1 LFPEVNVLAIALA
14 AIVGIAVAE
23 ESPVRVALGDAS
35 APAGGTARLPVR
47 FEIPAGTHIY
57 ADMIAVEVLESGGLA
72 VGELVEPAG
81 SLEADP
87 ANPARQ
93 REVYAAG
100 LTVVEL
106 PLTLPATASGTYDVR
121 LLVKHQACRVGLCF
135 PGAEEELV
143 AHVSAAAT
151 PLVLPGIGTAA
162 AEEPEEVPALFSA
175 AKTENGIVG
184 VSVDL
189 QGDWHINKM
198 FVTLTVTGPEGYAA
212 GEPVFPPAVA
222 TGKEADFTYRED
234 FVADFSVVA
243 PLTGPEGPATVTVEF
258 GYQACKGVSLCK
270 MPTSEVLQVPVVGLP
285 AGQVAT
291 LPDPASLIKAAP
303 AGHGQEA
310 VAAVPEAGTLA
321 GAGDAEDL
329 GGQGSFEAAA
339 AQGGLWL
346 AIFCFLSGVAVSF
359 TPCVLPMVPITLGI
373 IGAKSAG
380 SRLEALGLSGAYVM
394 GQAAVYTTLG
404 LVVGLSGGMFG
415 SWLQNQWVLGSIGG
429 LFFVLGFSMFGFYDI
444 QVPTFVQSRISG
456 FDKRGGV
463 LVAAVFGMIGALLAG
478 PCSGPV
484 VIGILG
490 VVATGGQA
498 WWGAVLMFLFALGMG
513 MIFLVA
519 GAAMG
524 WMPKRGAYMVMVKKS
539 FGIVMWLGAVYFA
552 RPLFSDTVTALLTA
566 AVLLVTGVF
575 AWPDPEDGEGFYAVR
590 MRQLYT
596 GVALLVGAY
605 LLLGTLI
612 SGGFILPAVR
622 LAGGGG
628 SAQVATA
635 SGSVT
640 FLTTEAEGIEAARAA
655 GKPMMIDFTAEWCA
669 ACHEMEKLTYTDAGV
684 VAAAEGFVPV
694 MIDCTDKASPIV
706 KAVQEKYAVRGLPT
720 VVFALPDGTILD
732 RTVGFVEASEF
743 EKVMAR
749 AAKRARG

>member
-1 LFPEVNVLAIALA
+1 MFAFALA
-14 AIVGIAVAE
+14 TIVGLAVAE
-23 ESPVRVALGDAS
+23 ESPVRVAAGDAA
-35 APAGGTARLPVR
+35 APPGGTARVPVR
-47 FEIPAGTHIY
+47 LDIPTGAHVY
-57 ADMIAVEVLESGGLA
+57 ADMIAVEVVDAAGLTAGALE
-72 VGELVEPAG
+72 EPAG
-81 SLEADP
+81 RLEADP
-87 ANPARQ
+87 ANPAKQ
-93 REVYAAG
+93 REVYGAG
-100 LTVVEL
+100 TTEL
-106 PLTLPATASGTYDVR
+106 VLPFTLPADASGSRAVR

-135 PGAEEELV
+135 PGVEEEV
-143 AHVSAAAT
+143 TATVSATGA
-151 PLVLPGIGTAA
+151 PLSLPGIGTAA
-162 AEEPEEVPALFSA
+162 AEEPEEVPAIFSA
-175 AKTENGIVG
+175 AVTEAGLVG
-184 VSVDL
+184 VHVDL
-189 QGDWHINKM
+189 QGEWHINKM

-222 TGKEADFTYRED
+222 TGKQEDFTYRED
-234 FVADFSVVA
+234 FVADFTVVA
-243 PLTGPEGPATVTVEF
+243 PITGAPGPATVTVDF

-270 MPTSEVLQVPVVGLP
+270 MPTSQSVQVPVTVLP
-285 AGQVAT
+285 AGEVAR
-291 LPDPASLIKAAP
+291 LPDPASLIEAGAAAHAPAEPATVDAAP
-303 AGHGQEA
+303 APA
-310 VAAVPEAGTLA
+310 T
-321 GAGDAEDL
+321 EDL
-329 GGQGSFEAAA
+329 AGQGSFEAAA
-339 AQGGLWL
+339 AEGGLWL

-373 IGAKSAG
+373 IGAKGAG

-394 GQAAVYTTLG
+394 GQAMVYTTLG

-415 SWLQNQWVLGSIGG
+415 SWLQNQWVLGGIGA
-429 LFFVLGFSMFGFYDI
+429 LFFTLGFSMFGFYDI

-490 VVATGGQA
+490 VVATSGEA

-524 WMPKRGAYMVMVKKS
+524 WMPKRGAYMVMIKKS
-539 FGIVMWLGAVYFA
+539 FGIVMWLGAIYFA
-552 RPLFSDTVTALLTA
+552 RPLFNDTTTALLTA

-575 AWPDPEDGEGFYAVR
+575 SWPDPDDGEGFYAVR
-590 MRQLYT
+590 LRQLYT

-612 SGGFILPAVR
+612 SSGFILPAVR
-622 LAGGGG
+622 LANAG
-628 SAQVATA
+628 SAAQTA
-635 SGSVT
+635 AAAGSVT
-640 FLTTEAEGIEAARAA
+640 FLRTEEEGIAAAKAA

-669 ACHEMEKLTYTDAGV
+669 ACHEMEKLTYTDARV
-684 VAAAEGFVPV
+684 IAAAEGFVPV
-694 MIDCTDKASPIV
+694 MIDCTDKASPAV

-732 RTVGFVEASEF
+732 RTVGFVEAADF
-743 EKVMAR
+743 ERVMNR
-749 AAKRARG
+749 AAERARG

>member
-1 LFPEVNVLAIALA
+1 MFAIVLAAV
-14 AIVGIAVAE
+14 VGLAVAE
-23 ESPVRVALGDAS
+23 ESPVRVAVGDAS
-35 APAGGTARLPVR
+35 APAGGIARVPVR
-47 FEIPAGTHIY
+47 FDIPPGTHIY
-57 ADMIAVEVLESGGLA
+57 ADMLAVEVIDGAGLRA
-72 VGELVEPAG
+72 GEIEEPTG

-100 LTVVEL
+100 LTEVQL
-106 PLTLPATASGTYDVR
+106 PLTLPADAAGSYAVR
-121 LLVKHQACRVGLCF
+121 LLVKHQACRVGLCY
-135 PGAEEELV
+135 PGAEQELV
-143 AHVSAAAT
+143 AQVSVGGAPIAVPGIAAA
-151 PLVLPGIGTAA
+151 AA
-162 AEEPEEVPALFSA
+162 AEPEEVPALFSA
-175 AKTENGIVG
+175 APTADGLVG
-184 VSVDL
+184 VKVDL

-198 FVTLTVTGPEGYAA
+198 FVTLTVSGPAGYSA

-222 TGKEADFTYRED
+222 TGKQEDFTYRED
-234 FVADFSVVA
+234 FEADFSVVA
-243 PLTGPEGPATVTVEF
+243 PISGPAGPATVTVDF

-270 MPTSEVLQVPVVGLP
+270 MPTSATVQVPVTVLP
-285 AGQVAT
+285 AGQVAL
-291 LPDPASLIKAAP
+291 LPDPASLIGAVPAHAAEPVPP
-303 AGHGQEA
+303 AAGA
-310 VAAVPEAGTLA
+310 VAT
-321 GAGDAEDL
+321 EDL

-373 IGAKSAG
+373 IGAKGAG
-380 SRLEALGLSGAYVM
+380 SRLEALGLSGAYVA

-415 SWLQNQWVLGSIGG
+415 AWLQNQWVLGGIGG
-429 LFFVLGFSMFGFYDI
+429 LFFVLGFSMFGFFDI
-444 QVPTFVQSRISG
+444 QVPVFVQSRISG

-498 WWGAVLMFLFALGMG
+498 WWGAVLMFVFALGMG

-524 WMPKRGAYMVMVKKS
+524 WMPKRGAYMVLVKKS
-539 FGIVMWLGAVYFA
+539 FGIVMWLGAIYFA
-552 RPLFSDTVTALLTA
+552 RPLFSDTQTALLTA
-566 AVLLVTGVF
+566 GVLLVTGVF

-590 MRQLYT
+590 LRQLYT

-605 LLLGTLI
+605 LLLGTLVR
-612 SGGFILPAVR
+612 SGFILPAVR
-622 LAGGGG
+622 LGGG
-628 SAQVATA
+628 SPAGQVASA
-635 SGSVT
+635 SSVT
-640 FLTTEAEGIEAARAA
+640 FLRTEAEGLVAAQSS
-655 GKPMMIDFTAEWCA
+655 GKPLMIDFTAEWCA
-669 ACHEMEKLTYTDAGV
+669 ACHEMEKLTYTDAAV
-684 VAAAEGFVPV
+684 IAAAEGFVPV
-694 MIDCTDKASPIV
+694 MIDCTDKGSAIV
-706 KAVQEKYAVRGLPT
+706 QAVQAKYAVRGLPT

-732 RTVGFVEASEF
+732 RTVGFVAAGDF